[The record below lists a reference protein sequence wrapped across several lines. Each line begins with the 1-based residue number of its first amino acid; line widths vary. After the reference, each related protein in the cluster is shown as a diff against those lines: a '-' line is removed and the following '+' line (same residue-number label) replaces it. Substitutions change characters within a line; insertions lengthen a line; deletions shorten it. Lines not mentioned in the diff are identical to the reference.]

1 MGKKSTFL
9 LLSLTFIAALAVSVA
24 SMPMH
29 PELLERL
36 RSEDGLSDV
45 VRSLE
50 EAREKGVFEPNPEPP
65 AFVGKGMPFDQPAIV
80 LIVDFDD
87 NPADTLNYPTAHY
100 DSLLFSQG
108 IYPTGSMRD
117 FYLENSYG
125 TVDITGAVTVW
136 LRMPQSYAYYAD
148 GQYGFGDYPNNAQK
162 LTEDAVL
169 AADSLVDFKQF
180 DADSNGYVDALFVV
194 HAGMGAEVTGDPWD
208 IWSHAWRTSYPIAVD
223 DVLVRRYSMEPEDGK
238 IGVFSHEL
246 GHVFG
251 LPDLYDY
258 GYDSNGLGGWT
269 VMAGGSWGNSG
280 RTPVHF
286 DAWCKTKLGF
296 ITPFEPSAGTLSTI
310 EFPWSEFTPFAY
322 KIYMDGQPFHEY
334 FIVENRSNVGF
345 DLYLPGPGLCV
356 YHCDDTVSTGND
368 LQWYPGYTDSG
379 HYLVAMEQADGQY
392 GLEKNYGSNAGDPY
406 PGTLVNRA
414 LNDTTIP
421 DTRTYSFVAT
431 GVCVEDVSDPAD
443 TMTANL
449 CVGTPGIMEAY
460 SGPVAAD
467 LAYGLLR
474 SSPNPFYDR
483 ISISFAM
490 SVSGYARLDVFDISG
505 RLVGTLVDGFIE
517 RGVHDTEW
525 TPAERS
531 GGVYFCVLQSGG
543 EKAISKITLLRN

>member
-1 MGKKSTFL
+1 MRNRFAVLPVLISVCMGLVAS
-9 LLSLTFIAALAVSVA
+9 AV

-29 PELLERL
+29 PDLLESL
-36 RSEDGLSDV
+36 RAEDGLSDV
-45 VRSLE
+45 VRSLQA
-50 EAREKGVFEPNPEPP
+50 AREKGVFEPNPEPP
-65 AFVGKGMPFDQPAIV
+65 SFVGKPVPFDQPAIV

-125 TVDITGAVTVW
+125 TVNITGAVTVW
-136 LRMPQSYAYYAD
+136 IRMPQTYAYYAN
-148 GQYGFGDYPNNAQK
+148 GQYGFGDYPNNAQR
-162 LTEDAVL
+162 LTEDAVQ
-169 AADSLVDFKQF
+169 AADSLVDFKPF
-180 DADSNGYVDALFVV
+180 DADSNGFVDAIFIV
-194 HAGMGAEVTGDPWD
+194 HAGPGAEVTGDPWD

-223 DVLVRRYSMEPEDGK
+223 DVLVRRYSMEPEDGR

-269 VMAGGSWGNSG
+269 VMAGGSWGNGG

-296 ITPFEPSAGTLSTI
+296 ITPYEPAAGTLSTI
-310 EFPWSEFTPFAY
+310 EFPWSEYTPFAY
-322 KIYMDGQPFHEY
+322 KVYLENQPFHEY

-392 GLEKNYGSNAGDPY
+392 GLEKNYGSNAGDAY
-406 PGTLVNRA
+406 PGTFMNRT

-421 DTRTYSFVAT
+421 DTRTYSFVST

-449 CVGTPGIMEAY
+449 CVGTPGIME
-460 SGPVAAD
+460 SFRSRDDSD
-467 LAYGLLR
+467 LAFGLLQSR
-474 SSPNPFYDR
+474 PNPFYNR

-490 SVSGYARLDVFDISG
+490 PASGHARLDVFDVSG
-505 RLVGTLVDGFIE
+505 RLVATPVDGFRY
-517 RGVHDTEW
+517 RGMHEAVWIPGE
-525 TPAERS
+525 AA
-531 GGVYFCVLQSGG
+531 GGMYFCVLRSAGR
-543 EKAISKITLLRN
+543 KSVSKVTLLH